1 MHLPNNTDVRTTTE
15 GRTKIIKTDKVPG
28 ACTTCV
34 GTLVAG
40 KLVDEHTLI
49 SVLVER
55 AAATCSRRARGV
67 VGAVTLGG
75 VLQSSTLNT
84 GNQSGAIFYTYQ
96 SAETNLVIP
105 SAGTVGVRTLV
116 ARVDVDQNARIAV
129 VVRGALAVA
138 SATVAGERN
147 GLAG

>member
-1 MHLPNNTDVRTTTE
+1 MHHPDNTDVRTNQ
-15 GRTKIIKTDKVPG
+15 GSAKIIKTDKIPG

-34 GTLVAG
+34 GALVAG
-40 KLVDEHTLI
+40 KLVDEHALI

-55 AAATCSRRARGV
+55 AATACSRRARSV
-67 VGAVTLGG
+67 IGAVTLGSI
-75 VLQSSTLNT
+75 LQGSALNA
-84 GNQSGAIFYTYQ
+84 GNKSGAILYTYQ

-105 SAGTVGVRTLV
+105 SAGPVGVRALV

-129 VVRGALAVA
+129 VVGGTLAVA